1 MIKWIALG
9 VIAGLVL
16 LFIFAP
22 VLAWILV
29 GLVALLVAF
38 VLLVP
43 IGADVGY
50 IDKEFRLALR
60 VDGFAFQLLP
70 KKHPVQEK
78 PKEEPKPKEEKKEP
92 KPKEEK
98 KPKKTLN
105 FTKEEILEIIKKAF
119 KGLRKFGKLTV
130 RKFMLHYTAAGVDP
144 YYTAKTFSYVNG
156 GLSALAP
163 ICARTFRCGDVDVW
177 TDIDF
182 TANWMTVETE
192 LSITLRLIQVVRA
205 AIAAGIGVLSV
216 LLKRKKRL
224 KKEEELAKKNGS
236 PACEKE
242 EPGTEKSEPE
252 EAGAEIPET
261 SAQQASDD
269 QVNNQPEERNDDNG
283 DNNG

>member
-9 VIAGLVL
+9 VIVGLVL

-29 GLVALLVAF
+29 GLVALLIAF
-38 VLLVP
+38 VLFVP
-43 IGADVGY
+43 IGADVAY
-50 IDKEFRLALR
+50 IDKQFRLALR

-70 KKHPVQEK
+70 NKHTDQEK
-78 PKEEPKPKEEKKEP
+78 PKEEPKPREEKKEP
-92 KPKEEK
+92 KPEEEK
-98 KPKKTLN
+98 KPKKSLN

-144 YYTAKTFSYVNG
+144 YYTAKTFGLVNG
-156 GLSALAP
+156 GLSTLAP

-182 TANWMTVETE
+182 TANWMTVDTE

-205 AIAAGIGVLSV
+205 ALAAGIGVLGV
-216 LLKRKKRL
+216 LLKRRKRL
-224 KKEEELAKKNGS
+224 KKEEELAKKNGV
-236 PACEKE
+236 PASDTE
-242 EPGTEKSEPE
+242 EPGTEN
-252 EAGAEIPET
+252 AGEDKPET
-261 SAQQASDD
+261 NEQQAPAD
-269 QVNNQPEERNDDNG
+269 QINNQPEERNDNNG